1 MRRYCYTILILL
13 FWGFAG
19 SGFSQTTV
27 KQGGPVPSDFC
38 ISQTDMRL
46 YRMINDYRKR
56 YGLPAVSL
64 SRSLCYVAITHVKDL
79 FINNPDKSPCNFHS
93 WSDQGTW
100 KPFCYPRD
108 ENKKN
113 SVWDKPKE
121 LTRYPGKGYEI
132 IYWENNPASIDS
144 IMSFWKSESYFN
156 GFLLNR
162 GKWLDK
168 KWKAIGI
175 AIYENYA
182 SVWFGEAIDP
192 EGSVVVCGS
201 EQKAQIADTHSV
213 VRKKLKEDKAAEVAV
228 TEKNGG
234 SKFSSDSLGVK
245 QGYYYIIVKS
255 NLPFDVAEKTVKT
268 LAGQGYPNAKI
279 LEKDG
284 KARVSVYESSDR
296 IDVMA
301 KLKEVKRK
309 FRDAWMLK
317 L

>member
-1 MRRYCYTILILL
+1 MRRFCYTTLIMF

-19 SGFSQTTV
+19 SGFSQTIV
-27 KQGGPVPSDFC
+27 KQGGPVPADFC

-93 WSDQGTW
+93 WSDQGSW

-162 GKWLDK
+162 GKWLNK

-182 SVWFGEAIDP
+182 SVWFGEAVDP
-192 EGSVVVCGS
+192 EGNVVVCGD
-201 EQKAQIADTHSV
+201 EQKAQISDSPVAIVKKVAEIEHVKSTDPGSESSRNSSV
-213 VRKKLKEDKAAEVAV
+213 
-228 TEKNGG
+228 
-234 SKFSSDSLGVK
+234 DSLGVK
-245 QGYYYIIVKS
+245 KSQYYIIVKS
-255 NLPFDVAEKTVKT
+255 RLPFDVAEKTVKT
-268 LAGQGYPNAKI
+268 LAVQGYPNAKI

-284 KARVSVYESSDR
+284 KARISVYESSDR

-309 FRDAWMLK
+309 FKDAWMLK